1 MAKVDVKSAYRNIPI
16 HPEDHWMTGMLW
28 DGALYTYTCLPL
40 AYGQCQRFSQQLL
53 MQLSGY
59 CENKSLNFVIYY
71 LDNFLV
77 IGAPSSPE
85 CTADLTTQLR
95 VFDLLGLLVAVEKLE
110 GPCPCL
116 SFLGFELDL
125 EAVVIHLPLPKLAM
139 LQHLL
144 KSWENQQL
152 CTGKDLESWS
162 ESRLMPAKWCSPGRL
177 S

>member
-1 MAKVDVKSAYRNIPI
+1 MVDLPHYWGIVFPKMCGDP
-16 HPEDHWMTGMLW
+16 DH
-28 DGALYTYTCLPL
+28 
-40 AYGQCQRFSQQLL
+40 
-53 MQLSGY
+53 
-59 CENKSLNFVIYY
+59 
-71 LDNFLV
+71 
-77 IGAPSSPE
+77 
-85 CTADLTTQLR
+85 
-95 VFDLLGLLVAVEKLE
+95 VFDLLGLPVAVEKLE